1 MKLSILLII
10 TLILGSCS
18 TYKTV
23 GIKVE
28 HPAVIELRPEVK
40 RVTLVNRTIPAKG
53 ATTVGSVLEGL
64 ISGESIMADRLG
76 AKAALNGMQF
86 ALAQGDRLLPVGG
99 IVDMKTNTIINT
111 PPALTWAVIDS
122 LCIANGSD
130 MIVACEFF
138 DSDQA
143 GTIGGANLPN
153 TPNQGSATVRAYYRV
168 YDNINKVI
176 VDERM
181 MRYLAGGGGGTLVL
195 QGANIVERRAY
206 ETGYEYGR
214 MIVPYT
220 NFEKRDIYH
229 SGSKN
234 LRAASNLARANNWT
248 AAENMWRTGETGK
261 RREAYRSAYN
271 LAVASEMSGNLQQA
285 MQFAEKAF
293 SMKPKSRIAQYMRV
307 LTIRM
312 DEQPRLERQKAGF

>member
-1 MKLSILLII
+1 MKISILLITTI
-10 TLILGSCS
+10 LLGSCS

-28 HPAVIELRPEVK
+28 HPAVIDLQPAVQRI
-40 RVTLVNRTIPAKG
+40 TLVNRTIPAKG
-53 ATTVGSVLEGL
+53 STTVGSILEGV

-76 AKAALNGMQF
+76 AKAALNGMQL
-86 ALAQGDRLLPVGG
+86 ALTQGDRLLPVGG
-99 IVDMKTNTIINT
+99 IVDMKTNTILTT
-111 PPALTWAVIDS
+111 PPALTWTVIDS
-122 LCIANGSD
+122 LCKANGSD
-130 MIVACEFF
+130 MIVACEYF
-138 DSDQA
+138 DSDQT

-153 TPNQGSATVRAYYRV
+153 TPNQGSATVRAYFRV

-176 VDERM
+176 VDEQM
-181 MRYLAGGGGGTLVL
+181 MRYRAGGGGGTLVL
-195 QGANIVERRAY
+195 QGANNVERRAY
-206 ETGYEYGR
+206 GTGYEYGR
-214 MIVPYT
+214 MLVPYT

-234 LRAASNLARANNWT
+234 LRAASKLARANNWT
-248 AAENMWRTGETGK
+248 TAENMWQIGESGN

-271 LAVASEMSGNLQQA
+271 LAVASEMSGNLEQA

-312 DEQPRLERQKAGF
+312 DEQPRLERQKAGL

>member
-28 HPAVIELRPEVK
+28 HPAVIELRPEIK

-86 ALAQGDRLLPVGG
+86 ALTQGDRLLPVGG

-143 GTIGGANLPN
+143 GTIGGVNLPN

-176 VDERM
+176 VDEQM

-195 QGANIVERRAY
+195 QGTNIVERRAY

-220 NFEKRDIYH
+220 TFEKRDIYH

-271 LAVASEMSGNLQQA
+271 LAVVSEMSGNLQQA
-285 MQFAEKAF
+285 MQFAEKVF

>member
-1 MKLSILLII
+1 
-10 TLILGSCS
+10 
-18 TYKTV
+18 
-23 GIKVE
+23 
-28 HPAVIELRPEVK
+28 
-40 RVTLVNRTIPAKG
+40 
-53 ATTVGSVLEGL
+53 
-64 ISGESIMADRLG
+64 MADRLG

-86 ALAQGDRLLPVGG
+86 ALTQGDRLLPVGG